1 MGFALSD
8 SSPKAI
14 TSEKCFIR
22 KVGGNGGLEKLSG
35 KMFRKRWMT
44 RTLTTESRVGSAS

>member
-22 KVGGNGGLEKLSG
+22 KGDIGDGEA
-35 KMFRKRWMT
+35 RKS
-44 RTLTTESRVGSAS
+44 SREIG

>member
-22 KVGGNGGLEKLSG
+22 VRVGGGKLD
-35 KMFRKRWMT
+35 T
-44 RTLTTESRVGSAS
+44 IVIPLL

>member
-22 KVGGNGGLEKLSG
+22 KVGGVVE
-35 KMFRKRWMT
+35 
-44 RTLTTESRVGSAS
+44 A

>member
-22 KVGGNGGLEKLSG
+22 KG
-35 KMFRKRWMT
+35 
-44 RTLTTESRVGSAS
+44 VGSRRVLEGLRGG